1 MISFLASPVIRWVG
15 AILLTLA
22 VLGGCYVK
30 GRLDENKKLVAYKA
44 EVAAAAKAQQEKN
57 DALVARQTQI
67 TKKAE
72 VNHAKS
78 LASLRSTY
86 AALRLR
92 SQSDSGSVSQVP
104 DPAKQPAEAAAY
116 YVSVAPDLAERCA
129 ETTQQLVDLQ
139 EWSSDQQETNQ

>member
-15 AILLTLA
+15 AFLLALA

-44 EVAAAAKAQQEKN
+44 EVAAAAKAQQDKI
-57 DALVARQTQI
+57 DSLVVRQGQI

-72 VNHAKS
+72 ANHAKS
-78 LASLRSTY
+78 RAIISSAY

-92 SQSDSGSVSQVP
+92 SPASGSGVSEVP
-104 DPAKQPAEAAAY
+104 DPATKPAEAAAY
-116 YVSVAPDLAERCA
+116 YVSVAPELAEQCA
-129 ETTQQLVDLQ
+129 QTTQQLTDLQ
-139 EWSSDQQETNQ
+139 EWTVDQGAAQ